1 MSYQPSPTLPS
12 PPTLSAALAIG
23 FGAAVCVWV
32 LAWFLHLPGIDAP
45 GKIVLPILSIG
56 QVVTTAV
63 MLRAFPAP
71 GRMKAAIFAGLVTGL
86 SNLLIT
92 GSVAAE
98 QVASTDQMAESANR
112 LGPNA
117 WLILPGTVLL
127 AVAAA
132 AVAALL
138 AKGGHG
144 RADTPAAWIARF
156 GVVTTLVYLPLIAIG
171 GVVTST
177 ESGMAVPDAVTT
189 YGALSILFPLE
200 LMSDPRI
207 FFEHSHRLFGTLAG
221 LVTLAL
227 MVRVLASGSTKLSKV
242 LAVVLFLAVCAQG
255 AMGALRVSEISTP
268 IAISHGMFGQ
278 AVFAL
283 SAVLAATLSGA
294 WTKLSPD
301 SDRADA
307 ARKGVKL
314 AIVMLAALFLQLA
327 MGAAARHLGHMD
339 PPSPGAGH
347 ARLTHVGFSF
357 VVMALVVVV
366 GAMAIRAG
374 KAGTGWKGLRL
385 LGVAMHGVVTVQFLL
400 GWAALGLVSTQKQPT
415 MIPTAE
421 QLPTAD
427 PIRPA
432 EALVTTL
439 HQATGAILLLLC
451 VLGTLWLVRLA
462 SRRAP

>member
-1 MSYQPSPTLPS
+1 
-12 PPTLSAALAIG
+12 
-23 FGAAVCVWV
+23 
-32 LAWFLHLPGIDAP
+32 
-45 GKIVLPILSIG
+45 
-56 QVVTTAV
+56 
-63 MLRAFPAP
+63 
-71 GRMKAAIFAGLVTGL
+71 
-86 SNLLIT
+86 
-92 GSVAAE
+92 
-98 QVASTDQMAESANR
+98 
-112 LGPNA
+112 
-117 WLILPGTVLL
+117 
-127 AVAAA
+127 
-132 AVAALL
+132 
-138 AKGGHG
+138 
-144 RADTPAAWIARF
+144 
-156 GVVTTLVYLPLIAIG
+156 
-171 GVVTST
+171 
-177 ESGMAVPDAVTT
+177 
-189 YGALSILFPLE
+189 
-200 LMSDPRI
+200 
-207 FFEHSHRLFGTLAG
+207 
-221 LVTLAL
+221 
-227 MVRVLASGSTKLSKV
+227 
-242 LAVVLFLAVCAQG
+242 
-255 AMGALRVSEISTP
+255 
-268 IAISHGMFGQ
+268 MFGQ
-278 AVFAL
+278 LVFAL

-294 WTKLSPD
+294 WTKLSTD
-301 SDRADA
+301 SDRAYA